1 MRFQAAFRLKLVVTL
16 IAALTL
22 LLVGCGGDDNEDAAA
37 TGGGTTAAEET
48 TDPAQLGEVTLVAWD
63 QEVRGGQAE
72 AIKKLNQQFQQKYP
86 NITIKR
92 TAKSFTDLQ
101 ATLKLAASGPNPPD
115 VVEVNNGYSAMGP
128 LVTAGL
134 LKPLDEYADRYGWAD
149 RYSAGLLKMNRF
161 TEDGKTFGTGNL
173 YGVPA
178 TGEVVG
184 VYYNKAKLRKLGL
197 ELPTTFEEF
206 EAALAKA
213 KAGGEVPIQFG
224 NLDKWT
230 GIHEFEE
237 IQLQEVDKAAA
248 RGFIFAESSE
258 GFDNEGNLMAAERL
272 ADWTQK
278 GYFTTGFAGLG
289 YDPSWQQF
297 GEGKGVFMITGSWLT
312 ADLKKALGD
321 DVGFFLLPAPEG
333 GSLTTLG
340 GEGLPWAISSKT
352 EGNEAEAAAAYL
364 DFLTSDESMQVIT
377 DAGQLPATKAQVT
390 VPAGLDTEVFEAWT
404 TANEEDAIVPYL
416 DWATP
421 TMYDTVTAAVQELMG
436 AKATP
441 QEFVTKVQTDYEK
454 FHEDN
459 A

>member
-1 MRFQAAFRLKLVVTL
+1 MRFQAALRLTL
-16 IAALTL
+16 MVAVMAALAA
-22 LLVGCGGDDNEDAAA
+22 LLVGCGGDDDEDAGA
-37 TGGGTTAAEET
+37 TTAATTAVEES
-48 TDPAQLGEVTLVAWD
+48 TDPAELGEVTLVVWD
-63 QEVRGGQAE
+63 QEVRGGQAD

-128 LVTAGL
+128 LVTARL

-149 RYSAGLLKMNRF
+149 RYSEGLLKMNRF

-230 GIHEFEE
+230 GIHEYEE
-237 IQLQEVDKAAA
+237 IQLQQVDKAVA

-258 GFDNEGNLMAAERL
+258 GFDNEGNLAAAEKL
-272 ADWTQK
+272 AEWTQK
-278 GYFTTGFAGLG
+278 GYFTPGFAGLG

-297 GEGKGVFMITGSWLT
+297 GEGKGVFLITGSWLT
-312 ADLKKALGD
+312 ADLKKALGN
-321 DVGFFLLPAPEG
+321 DVGFFLLPPPEG
-333 GSLTTLG
+333 GSLATLG
-340 GEGLPWAISSKT
+340 GEGLPWAIGSKT
-352 EGNEAEAAAAYL
+352 EGNEAEAAAAYI
-364 DFLTSDESMQVIT
+364 DFLTSDEAMQVIT
-377 DAGQLPATKAQVT
+377 DAGQLPASKAKVT
-390 VPAGLDTEVFEAWT
+390 VPPGLDTEVFEAWT

-421 TMYDTVTAAVQELMG
+421 TMYDTITAAVQELMG
-436 AKATP
+436 AKATA
-441 QEFVTKVQTDYEK
+441 QEFVGKVQTDYEK
-454 FHEDN
+454 FHEGN
-459 A
+459 S

>member
-1 MRFQAAFRLKLVVTL
+1 MRFQAALRLKLVVAL
-16 IAALTL
+16 IAALAL
-22 LLVGCGGDDNEDAAA
+22 LLVGCGGDDDESAA
-37 TGGGTTAAEET
+37 TTAPTTAAEEA
-48 TDPAQLGEVTLVAWD
+48 TDPAQLGDVTLVVWD

-72 AIKKLNQQFQQKYP
+72 AIKKLNRQFQEKYP

-92 TAKSFTDLQ
+92 SAKSFTDLQ

-128 LVTAGL
+128 LVQAGL
-134 LKPLDEYADRYGWAD
+134 LKPLDEYADRYGWSD
-149 RYSAGLLKMNRF
+149 RYSAGLLKMNKF
-161 TEDGKTFGTGNL
+161 TEDGKSFGTGNL
-173 YGVPA
+173 YGVPM

-184 VYYNKAKLRKLGL
+184 VYYNKAKLRKLGV
-197 ELPTTFEEF
+197 ELPTTFEGF
-206 EAALAKA
+206 EAALQKA

-230 GIHEFEE
+230 GIHEYEQ
-237 IQLQEVDKAAA
+237 IQLQQVDKEAA
-248 RGFIFAESSE
+248 RDFIFAEASD
-258 GFDNEGNLMAAERL
+258 GFDNEGNLAAAQKLQE
-272 ADWTQK
+272 WTEK

-297 GEGKGVFMITGSWLT
+297 GKGKGVFLITGSWLT

-321 DVGFFLLPAPEG
+321 QVGFFLLPPPES
-333 GSLTTLG
+333 GSLSTLG

-352 EGNEAEAAAAYL
+352 EGNEVEAAAAYI
-364 DFLTSDESMQVIT
+364 DFLTSDESMQVVT
-377 DAGQLPATKAQVT
+377 DAGQLPATQAKVT
-390 VPAGLDTEVFEAWT
+390 VPPGLETEVFEAWT

-421 TMYDTVTAAVQELMG
+421 TMYDTITAAVQELMG
-436 AKATP
+436 RKATP

-454 FHEDN
+454 FHEGN

>member
-1 MRFQAAFRLKLVVTL
+1 MRFQAALRLKLMVAL

-22 LLVGCGGDDNEDAAA
+22 LLVGCGGDDDEGAAT
-37 TGGGTTAAEET
+37 TGGGTTAAEEA
-48 TDPAQLGEVTLVAWD
+48 TDPAQLGEVTLVVWD

-86 NITIKR
+86 NITLR
-92 TAKSFTDLQ
+92 RSARSFTDLQ
-101 ATLKLAASGPNPPD
+101 ATLRLAASGPNPPD

-149 RYSAGLLKMNRF
+149 RYSEGLLKMNQF
-161 TEDGKTFGTGNL
+161 TEDGKSFGTGNL
-173 YGVPA
+173 YGVPM

-184 VYYNKAKLRKLGL
+184 AYYNKAKLRKLGL
-197 ELPTTFEEF
+197 DLPTTFEEF
-206 EAALAKA
+206 EAALQKA

-230 GIHEFEE
+230 GIHEYEE
-237 IQLQEVDKAAA
+237 IQLQQIDKAAA
-248 RGFIFAESSE
+248 RDFIFAESSA
-258 GFDNEGNLMAAERL
+258 GFDNDDNLAAAQKLQE
-272 ADWTQK
+272 WTEN
-278 GYFTTGFAGLG
+278 GYFTEGFAGLG

-297 GEGKGVFMITGSWLT
+297 GEGKGVFLITGSWLT

-321 DVGFFLLPAPEG
+321 DVGFFLLPPPEG
-333 GSLTTLG
+333 GSLATLG

-352 EGNEAEAAAAYL
+352 TGNEAEAAAAYI

-377 DAGQLPATKAQVT
+377 DAGQLPATRAQVT
-390 VPAGLDTEVFEAWT
+390 VPSGLDTEVFDAWT

-421 TMYDTVTAAVQELMG
+421 TMYDTITAAVQELM
-436 AKATP
+436 AARATP
-441 QEFVTKVQTDYEK
+441 NEFVAKVQSDYEK
-454 FHEDN
+454 FHEGEG
-459 A
+459 

>member
-1 MRFQAAFRLKLVVTL
+1 MRFQAALRLKLVVAL
-16 IAALTL
+16 IAALAL
-22 LLVGCGGDDNEDAAA
+22 LVVGCGGDDDETAA
-37 TGGGTTAAEET
+37 TTAATTEQA
-48 TDPAQLGEVTLVAWD
+48 TDPAQLGDVTLVVWD

-72 AIKKLNQQFQQKYP
+72 AIKTLNQQFQEKYP
-86 NITIKR
+86 NITIQR
-92 TAKSFTDLQ
+92 SARSFTDLQ
-101 ATLKLAASGPNPPD
+101 ATLKLAASGANPPD

-128 LVTAGL
+128 LVQGGL

-149 RYSAGLLKMNRF
+149 RYSEGLLKMNQF
-161 TEDGKTFGTGNL
+161 TEDGKSFGTGNL
-173 YGVPA
+173 YGVPMV
-178 TGEVVG
+178 GEVVG
-184 VYYNKAKLRKLGL
+184 VYYNKAKLQEMGL
-197 ELPTTFEEF
+197 ELPTTFEQF
-206 EAALAKA
+206 EAALETA

-230 GIHEFEE
+230 GIHEYEE
-237 IQLQEVDKAAA
+237 IQLQQIDKDAA
-248 RGFIFAESSE
+248 RDFIFAESSE
-258 GFDNEGNLMAAERL
+258 GFDNEGNLAA
-272 ADWTQK
+272 AQK
-278 GYFTTGFAGLG
+278 LREWAEKDYFTDGFAGLG

-297 GEGKGVFMITGSWLT
+297 GEGKGVFLITGSWLT

-321 DVGFFLLPAPEG
+321 DVGFFLLPPPEG
-333 GSLTTLG
+333 GSLATLG

-352 EGNEAEAAAAYL
+352 EGNEAEAAAAYI

-377 DAGQLPATKAQVT
+377 DAGQLPATKAEVT

-436 AKATP
+436 AQATP
-441 QEFVTKVQTDYEK
+441 EEFVNRVQTDYAK
-454 FHEDN
+454 FHEAN